1 MSDDKTQ
8 VIVYIR
14 DLGKLPEFEQIYW
27 KSFNVE
33 PKSNI
38 AEHIFKTDFLGE
50 WDDVLDPLI
59 SLKQCLSDF
68 PSCYIGEV

>member
-38 AEHIFKTDFLGE
+38 AEHIFKTDFLG
-50 WDDVLDPLI
+50 
-59 SLKQCLSDF
+59 
-68 PSCYIGEV
+68 